1 MEQKNTSQFDIPALG
16 ICLLFAAGTRLI
28 PHVDNFTPMEAVSL
42 FGAAYFSRKWWAFL
56 APVLIMYMTDFV
68 INNTVARPFFPQAE
82 GIIWFSNYMIY
93 NTLAYI
99 GITILGITYLQK
111 ITTSRIVVL
120 SLISSVLFFLITNFG
135 TWMSEISMYP
145 RSFSG
150 LMMSYAAGLPFF
162 RTSVLSTLVFS
173 VMMFGSFSLLKR
185 YIYNTTAFVR

>member
-56 APVLIMYMTDFV
+56 APVLIMYITDFV
-68 INNTVARPFFPQAE
+68 INNTVARPFFPQTE

-99 GITILGITYLQK
+99 GITILGITFLQK
-111 ITTSRIVVL
+111 VTASRVVVL

-173 VMMFGSFSLLKR
+173 VMMFGSFFILKR
-185 YIYNTTAFVR
+185 YIYNTSAFVR